1 MAAKTPSLPE
11 IVVGGARVKL
21 TQQMYVA
28 AGGEASIYKHQGRA
42 LRIYHDPKDMPPVDR
57 LLELSKATP
66 KNVVRPIDVIT
77 DAKSGQALG
86 FSMDFVNG
94 TEPLCRFFT
103 AAFKKANNITPV
115 ISGDLVVAIQKTVA
129 QLIAEGFLPVDL
141 NEMNILPS
149 LQDFT
154 PYFID
159 IASWAT
165 PSFPAT
171 AIMDNVRDPMVQG
184 NAFTAGSTWYSF
196 GVIATQL
203 YLGIHPFHGMHPVHK
218 MDWKKRM
225 TLNASIF
232 EAGVKVPPVVPTF
245 SVIPKA
251 HLDWLKKVFSD
262 SKFRDAPPLP
272 GAVTP
277 MQVIPAAARVI
288 NATGNFTVD
297 HWLKLPYDVVDV
309 YTNFGNTYVVTT
321 ERVYWVVGTTITPI
335 FDRSKH
341 RQVFVTP
348 LDSGSIVITAIGGGK
363 VSFWHYTHAGGKSTL
378 IEEGPLT
385 SGFFAR
391 NQRLYSCVGT
401 QLLEHEFVNLGAKV
415 LHTTAHLDNVND
427 LTARFFDGV
436 VYQDLFGKAWLT
448 VPFQAGATV
457 SKAVPQLDGYRV
469 IDAKMVGQI
478 CAVIGEK
485 NGDFVQ
491 FIIAFDATFNT
502 YKVREVKDQREL
514 NFTVTPNGIC
524 VMLVGDKLELFKDP
538 FSAKVVDNPPIDAS
552 TRLLMT
558 PTGVHFVDGQEVQ
571 KLSVR

>member
-1 MAAKTPSLPE
+1 MAIKTPSLPE

-28 AGGEASIYKHQGRA
+28 AGGEAAIYSHNGKA
-42 LRIYHDPKDMPPVDR
+42 LRIYHDSKDMPPVAR
-57 LLELSKATP
+57 LVELSKATP

-77 DAKSGQALG
+77 DAKSGEALG
-86 FSMDFVNG
+86 FSMDFVTG

-115 ISGDLVVAIQKTVA
+115 ISGELVVDIQKTVA

-141 NEMNILPS
+141 NEMNVLAS
-149 LQDFT
+149 MQDFT

-165 PSFPAT
+165 PSFKAT
-171 AIMDNVRDPMVQG
+171 AIMDNVRDPMVKG
-184 NAFTAGSTWYSF
+184 DAFTAGSTWYSF

-225 TLNASIF
+225 GLNASIF
-232 EAGVKVPPVVPTF
+232 EAGVKVPPVVPPF
-245 SVIPKA
+245 AVIPKS
-251 HLDWLKKVFSD
+251 HLDWLKKVFAD
-262 SKFRDAPPLP
+262 SQFRDAPPLP

-277 MQVIPAAARVI
+277 IPVAPAAARVV
-288 NATGNFTVD
+288 NATGNFSVD
-297 HWLKLPYDVVDV
+297 HWLKLPQEVVDV
-309 YTNFGNTYVVTT
+309 YINYGNTYVVTT
-321 ERVYWVVGTTITPI
+321 ERVYWVVGSSITPI
-335 FDRSKH
+335 FDRSKY

-348 LDSGSIVITAIGGGK
+348 LDAGSGVITTIGGK
-363 VSFWHYTHAGGKSTL
+363 TVSFWHYTHSGGKTTL
-378 IEEGPLT
+378 IEETPLT

-401 QLLEHEFVNLGAKV
+401 QLLEHEFMSLGAKV
-415 LHTTAHLDNVND
+415 LHTTTHLDNIND

-448 VPFQAGATV
+448 VPFQAGATM
-457 SKAVPQLDGYRV
+457 SKAIPQLDGYRV
-469 IDAKMVGQI
+469 IDAKMVGHI
-478 CAVIGEK
+478 CAVIGER

-491 FIIAFDATFNT
+491 FIIAFDSTFT
-502 YKVREVKDQREL
+502 SYKVREVKDQREL
-514 NFTVTPNGIC
+514 NFTVNPGGIC

-538 FSAKVVDNPPIDAS
+538 FAAKVVDNPPIDAA
-552 TRLLMT
+552 TRLLST
-558 PTGVHFVDGQEVQ
+558 PTGIHFIDGPEIQ

>member
-1 MAAKTPSLPE
+1 MAKSPSLPE

-42 LRIYHDPKDMPPVDR
+42 LRIYHDPTAMPPQAR
-57 LLELSKATP
+57 LVELSKITP
-66 KNVVRPIDVIT
+66 GNVVKPIDVIT
-77 DAKSGQALG
+77 DAKTGAALG
-86 FSMDFVNG
+86 FSMDFVTD

-103 AAFKKANNITPV
+103 VAFKRANNISPTTT
-115 ISGDLVVAIQKTVA
+115 GGLVVAIQKTVA

-141 NEMNILPS
+141 NELNILPS
-149 LQDFT
+149 LKDYT

-184 NAFTAGSTWYSF
+184 NAFTPGSTWYSF

-203 YLGIHPFHGMHPVHK
+203 YLGIHPFHGMHPVLK

-225 TLNASIF
+225 GANASIF
-232 EAGVKVPPVVPTF
+232 QAGVRVPPVVPPF
-245 SVIPKA
+245 SVVPTA
-251 HLDWLKKVFSD
+251 HLDWLKKIFAD
-262 SKFRDAPPLP
+262 SNFRDPPPIP
-272 GAVTP
+272 GAVIP
-277 MQVIPAAARVI
+277 MPVAPAAARVV
-288 NATGNFTVD
+288 NATGNFSVD
-297 HWLKLPYDVVDV
+297 HWLKLPQSVVDV
-309 YTNFGNTYVVTT
+309 YTNFGQTYAVTT
-321 ERVYWVVGTTITPI
+321 ERVYWSTGGTLTPI
-335 FDRSKH
+335 FDRSKY
-341 RQVFVTP
+341 RQVFITQ
-348 LDSGSIVITAIGGGK
+348 LDAGQLVITAINAGK
-363 VSFWHYTHAGGKSTL
+363 VQYWHYTHSGGKTTL
-378 IEEGPLT
+378 IEEQPLT

-391 NQRLYSCVGT
+391 NDRLYSCVGS
-401 QLLEHEFVNLGAKV
+401 QLLEHEFMSLGARV
-415 LHTTAHLDNVND
+415 LHTTTHVDNVND
-427 LTARFFDGV
+427 LTAKFFDGV

-469 IDAKMVGQI
+469 IDAKMVGHI

-485 NGDFVQ
+485 NGDYVQ
-491 FIIAFDATFNT
+491 FIIAFDSSFNS

-524 VMLVGDKLELFKDP
+524 VMLVGATLELFKDP
-538 FSAKVVDNPPIDAS
+538 MHAKVVDNPPIDAS
-552 TRLLMT
+552 TKLVVT
-558 PTGVHFVDGQEVQ
+558 PSGVHFIDGEEIQ
-571 KLSVR
+571 KLTVK